1 MIIRTTMISHVVT
14 SRIGL
19 ERTRRWWIQLCER
32 KKMDRWLRSPACW
45 FTDGLEKQAG
55 TTVHAKVSSYR
66 ARLLLPRPGRRR
78 CNKIG
83 EKKIFINARVRNS
96 GKYCQAFRKTFP
108 FPFSSIY
115 ISLSLF
121 LSLLI
126 SLHFPHIVRDS
137 RLRTDVQPRANKSAG
152 FVEAARKKENDIRI
166 RRQRIPRPRA
176 FSFQSARARISLWCA
191 NATGGKK
198 EESRGRQPGKTGGFM
213 NRSVPLATFPPHR
226 FQIRIVERR
235 SARNVAE
242 DNSFECIPHIRN
254 GTTTFIPLCPD
265 SSSLRRNPSREHYPI
280 NFSAYAA

>member
-1 MIIRTTMISHVVT
+1 MISHVVT

-32 KKMDRWLRSPACW
+32 KKMDRCWRSPACW

-115 ISLSLF
+115 ISLSLS
-121 LSLLI
+121 LSPYFAPF
-126 SLHFPHIVRDS
+126 STHRS
-137 RLRTDVQPRANKSAG
+137 RFTFTQPRANKSAG

-235 SARNVAE
+235 SVAE
-242 DNSFECIPHIRN
+242 DNSFECVPHIRN
-254 GTTTFIPLCPD
+254 GIFIPLCPD

>member
-1 MIIRTTMISHVVT
+1 M
-14 SRIGL
+14 
-19 ERTRRWWIQLCER
+19 R
-32 KKMDRWLRSPACW
+32 KKENGSMVALTCMLVHRRSRKTGRYHRSCKSLQLSGTAAPA
-45 FTDGLEKQAG
+45 
-55 TTVHAKVSSYR
+55 S
-66 ARLLLPRPGRRR
+66 ARPPSLQQNRR
-78 CNKIG
+78 
-83 EKKIFINARVRNS
+83 KKIFINARVRNS
-96 GKYCQAFRKTFP
+96 GKYCRAFRKTFP

-126 SLHFPHIVRDS
+126 SLHFPRIVRDS
-137 RLRTDVQPRANKSAG
+137 RLRTDVQPRANKSTG

-235 SARNVAE
+235 SVAE
-242 DNSFECIPHIRN
+242 DNSFECVPHIRN
-254 GTTTFIPLCPD
+254 GTFIPLCPD
-265 SSSLRRNPSREHYPI
+265 SSSLKEGIHPGSI
-280 NFSAYAA
+280 IL

>member
-32 KKMDRWLRSPACW
+32 KKMDRCWRSPACW

-115 ISLSLF
+115 ISLSLS
-121 LSLLI
+121 LSPYFAPF
-126 SLHFPHIVRDS
+126 STHRS
-137 RLRTDVQPRANKSAG
+137 RFTFTHGRA
-152 FVEAARKKENDIRI
+152 
-166 RRQRIPRPRA
+166 
-176 FSFQSARARISLWCA
+176 
-191 NATGGKK
+191 T
-198 EESRGRQPGKTGGFM
+198 
-213 NRSVPLATFPPHR
+213 
-226 FQIRIVERR
+226 
-235 SARNVAE
+235 
-242 DNSFECIPHIRN
+242 
-254 GTTTFIPLCPD
+254 
-265 SSSLRRNPSREHYPI
+265 SRE
-280 NFSAYAA
+280 

>member
-1 MIIRTTMISHVVT
+1 M
-14 SRIGL
+14 
-19 ERTRRWWIQLCER
+19 Q
-32 KKMDRWLRSPACW
+32 KSPAIGHGCSCL
-45 FTDGLEKQAG
+45 GQAAVAA
-55 TTVHAKVSSYR
+55 TKS
-66 ARLLLPRPGRRR
+66 
-78 CNKIG
+78 
-83 EKKIFINARVRNS
+83 EKKRYSSTLECEIRANIAKLSV
-96 GKYCQAFRKTFP
+96 KP
-108 FPFSSIY
+108 FLFLSHRYIY
-115 ISLSLF
+115 LSLF

-126 SLHFPHIVRDS
+126 SLHFPRIVRDS

-166 RRQRIPRPRA
+166 RRQRIPRPRE

-235 SARNVAE
+235 SVAE
-242 DNSFECIPHIRN
+242 DNSFECVPHIRN
-254 GTTTFIPLCPD
+254 GTTFIPLCPD